1 MVKSLQQWG
10 KVWDRLA
17 LSDPMWTVCTD
28 PKRPDGKWT
37 TGEFFATGVAE
48 IRTLIRHLE
57 SLNLGIDRGGLAL
70 DFGCGVGR
78 LTQALSKEFRECHGI
93 DISPE
98 MISAATRMANGNS
111 KCHFF
116 VNSTP
121 DLSIIRDNA
130 FSFVYSS
137 IVLQHIE
144 PERTS
149 SYIRE
154 FVRVLKPGGILV
166 FQVPDRRKGQW
177 IMRARVKLK
186 LRTRVQQLL
195 TSFGAPEMPA
205 RSGWGMYCFSEGRV
219 RNLLGLTSGQI
230 VDVRLTNSCDADFNG
245 QLKFLREEPKEGFVS
260 KQYVV
265 VKA

>member
-1 MVKSLQQWG
+1 MKSLEQWG

-17 LSDPMWTVCTD
+17 LHDPMWTVCTD
-28 PKRPDGKWT
+28 PRRLDGKWT
-37 TGEFFATGVAE
+37 TAEFFATGVAE
-48 IRTLIRHLE
+48 IETVISHLE
-57 SLNLGIDRGGLAL
+57 SLNLRIDRGGQAL

-78 LTQALSKEFRECHGI
+78 LTQALSREFRECHGI

-98 MISAATRMANGNS
+98 MIAAATRMANGNS

-116 VNSTP
+116 VNSNP
-121 DLSIIRDNA
+121 NLSMVGDNT
-130 FSFVYSS
+130 FSFVYCS

-177 IMRARVKLK
+177 MMRVRGILK
-186 LRTRVQQLL
+186 LRTRVRQLL
-195 TSFGAPEMPA
+195 TRFGAPEMPA

-219 RNLLGLTSGQI
+219 RNLLRGASGQI
-230 VDVRLTNSCDADFNG
+230 VDVRMTNSCDADFNG